1 MGIKRNDTSYDTSVW
16 QKPTN
21 TGLLSLKFNT
31 LGPNAWKSGL
41 IMRLLHRA
49 KKICSTTELYERE
62 LKRLRHIFCDNG
74 L

>member
-1 MGIKRNDTSYDTSVW
+1 M
-16 QKPTN
+16 
-21 TGLLSLKFNT
+21 SLKFNT
-31 LGPNAWKSGL
+31 LGPIAWKSGL